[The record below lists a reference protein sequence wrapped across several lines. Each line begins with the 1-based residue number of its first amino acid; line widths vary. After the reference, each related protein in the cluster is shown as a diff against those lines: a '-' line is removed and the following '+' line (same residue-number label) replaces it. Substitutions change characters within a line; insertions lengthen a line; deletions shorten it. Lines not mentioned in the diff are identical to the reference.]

1 MKLCHKQWWP
11 GNARHQS
18 ALSDLAKVPA
28 SDCLLGPQCW
38 DQQWLKVGFMGLL
51 IQFVL
56 QLFVDCEHVYR
67 TWDWKREQ
75 KKGKECLLCVW
86 PLRNSVK
93 DLGQHHTSA
102 LSWGTGVRVAFH
114 PNLKEVWRLIYFTEV
129 SSACGGAED
138 WSRVGKLSLSIPSCG
153 WKAQPTLQWIFS
165 GTQSRH

>member
-1 MKLCHKQWWP
+1 MP
-11 GNARHQS
+11 VI
-18 ALSDLAKVPA
+18 KVPYLI
-28 SDCLLGPQCW
+28 SPKCQQVIVSW
-38 DQQWLKVGFMGLL
+38 DLSAGTSNGSRLGFMGLL

-56 QLFVDCEHVYR
+56 QLFVECEHVYR
-67 TWDWKREQ
+67 TGDWKREQ
-75 KKGKECLLCVW
+75 KKGKECLLCAW

-93 DLGQHHTSA
+93 DLGQHHTSV

-114 PNLKEVWRLIYFTEV
+114 PNLKEVWHLIYFTEA

-153 WKAQPTLQWIFS
+153 WKAQPTLQWIIS